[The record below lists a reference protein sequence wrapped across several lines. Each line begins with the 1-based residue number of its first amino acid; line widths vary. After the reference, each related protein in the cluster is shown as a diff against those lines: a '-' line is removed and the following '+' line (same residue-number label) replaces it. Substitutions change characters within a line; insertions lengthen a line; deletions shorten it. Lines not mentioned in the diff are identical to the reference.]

1 MCEFI
6 YLKNVQDYEEIC
18 RFKRVLFLKKAIF
31 YFKNKFN
38 IITKKNI
45 NNINIW
51 ILPYMKDISLKKL
64 EKIIRKELINKEI
77 RLVLSSS
84 LKKKEI
90 IDIFDKYNIQY
101 INGNLAK
108 RELLFKV
115 INYINKLQKKKQNE
129 REITILTN
137 EVTEENFN
145 LITRIAFESKSIK
158 IVSKYIN
165 KFKNLEEKLYN
176 ENGIAIQFSNSYR
189 KSLKNVDIIINL
201 DFTEVEINEYQI
213 NSKAI
218 IINIEN
224 NLRIKTKSFSGIVV
238 NSYNIDFK
246 KPIKE
251 FQDILKLLKE
261 FNSLD
266 IYESILNSI
275 NKHLIKENNIK
286 ILNTIGNNGIILEKE
301 FKNISQKY

>member
-1 MCEFI
+1 MCKFI
-6 YLKNVQDYEEIC
+6 YLKNVQDYEDIY
-18 RFKRVLFLKKAIF
+18 RSKRVLFLKKMIF

>member
-64 EKIIRKELINKEI
+64 EKIMRKEFMNKEVKLI
-77 RLVLSSS
+77 LSSN
-84 LKKKEI
+84 LKKKDI
-90 IDIFDKYNIQY
+90 IDIFDKYNVQY
-101 INGNLAK
+101 ISGNLAK

-115 INYINKLQKKKQNE
+115 MSYINKLQKKKQNE

-137 EVTEENFN
+137 EIIEENIN

-158 IVSKYIN
+158 IVSKNIN
-165 KFKNLEEKLYN
+165 KYKNLEEKLYN

-189 KSLKNVDIIINL
+189 KSLKNSDIIINL
-201 DFTEVEINEYQI
+201 DFTEVEINEYEI
-213 NSKAI
+213 NSNAI
-218 IINIEN
+218 IINTEN
-224 NLRIKTKSFSGIVV
+224 RLRIKAKSFNGILI
-238 NSYNIDFK
+238 NSYNI
-246 KPIKE
+246 E
-251 FQDILKLLKE
+251 FVRPSNELNQIVKLLKE
-261 FNSLD
+261 FNNLD
-266 IYESILNSI
+266 VYESIINSDK
-275 NKHLIKENNIK
+275 KHLIKENNIK